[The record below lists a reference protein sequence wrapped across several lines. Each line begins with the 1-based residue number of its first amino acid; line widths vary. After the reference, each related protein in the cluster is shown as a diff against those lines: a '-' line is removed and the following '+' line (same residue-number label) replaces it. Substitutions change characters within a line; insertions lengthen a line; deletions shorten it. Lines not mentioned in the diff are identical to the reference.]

1 MHPRTPAVKQK
12 DFALCGERQG
22 HAPFEPRHLLKK
34 VNENFQK
41 TLLSRKPIYSITAA
55 ANCQPQNIIRFS
67 FVSVV
72 LCANILSLKAALQF
86 SDVKMGRSGAPERKF
101 VNNLILAFLFALFA
115 GLSTGIGSAL
125 ALLSNLRSPRTL
137 SFTLGFS
144 AGVMLY
150 VSLTEILQK
159 ANAAMLPSGIALIA
173 LIGAFIPSFE
183 GEAAEAALTGY
194 KSFSRSRLWRC
205 GIFSAFAI
213 AIHNFPEGMATFIS
227 ALRSPE
233 VALPVVFAI
242 AIHNVPEGIAV
253 AAPVH
258 RATGSK
264 RLAFLISFL
273 SGLAEPL
280 GALFCWALL
289 MPIMSD
295 LLFGIVFAAAAGIMV
310 YICLDEIIPAAEE
323 GGHHAASLLG
333 ALLGMA
339 TMCASLL
346 LF

>member
-1 MHPRTPAVKQK
+1 M
-12 DFALCGERQG
+12 
-22 HAPFEPRHLLKK
+22 
-34 VNENFQK
+34 
-41 TLLSRKPIYSITAA
+41 
-55 ANCQPQNIIRFS
+55 
-67 FVSVV
+67 SVV

-159 ANAAMLPSGIALIA
+159 ANAAMLPSVGEERAALFCALSFFGGIALIA